1 MMGRKIG
8 KQIRAI
14 CEYVESNPGCKTT
27 DIAVA
32 LPGKTPQ
39 TGLTRLCRRAEGHGL
54 LKMTGKRPM
63 RLEMLPNW
71 RILIDRGEVLVNK
84 RVAVVTVTGPV
95 SVFDLGR
102 V

>member
-1 MMGRKIG
+1 MGRKIG

-14 CEYVESNPGCKTT
+14 CEMLDESG
-27 DIAVA
+27 
-32 LPGKTPQ
+32 PQ
-39 TGLTRLCRRAEGHGL
+39 TKRQTMPEGMTKAQQGNHYRLISRGLRYGVLVLDDGL
-54 LKMTGKRPM
+54 VSVA
-63 RLEMLPNW
+63 PNW
-71 RILIDRGEVLVNK
+71 RILIDRGEMLVNK